1 MKRFFSSFF
10 EYCLRL
16 ASKPGAI
23 YILFLYSFIE
33 SWFIIP
39 IPPDVMLAP
48 MTLSKPDKAF
58 LYANITTL
66 GSLLGGVLGFLIG
79 FYAIDFAMEFINT
92 LGLIEYYQ
100 QAVDWFEAWGPAII
114 LIAGF
119 TIIPFKVFTIMA
131 GAMKMNF
138 IFFIFATIISR
149 GLRFYL
155 VAYAAK
161 IGGEKGLPTIRKNID
176 KLGYFI
182 IFMFLIF
189 IAIKSWG

>member
-1 MKRFFSSFF
+1 MKKYFSSLF
-10 EYCLRL
+10 EYCLKL

-23 YILFLYSFIE
+23 YFLFLYSFVV

-39 IPPDVMLAP
+39 VRPDVILAP
-48 MTLSKPDKAF
+48 MTLSKPEKAF

-66 GSLLGGVLGFLIG
+66 GSLLGGILGFLIG
-79 FYAIDFAMEFINT
+79 FYAIDFAMEFIKT
-92 LGLIEYYQ
+92 IGMIDYYL
-100 QAVDWFEAWGPAII
+100 QAVDWFKAWGPVVI

-119 TIIPFKVFTIMA
+119 TIIPFKIFTIMA

-176 KLGYFI
+176 KLGYFVI
-182 IFMFLIF
+182 VVFLFF
-189 IAIKSWG
+189 IVIKSWS

>member
-1 MKRFFSSFF
+1 MKKYFSSLF
-10 EYCLRL
+10 EYCLKL

-23 YILFLYSFIE
+23 YFLFVYSFIE

-39 IPPDVMLAP
+39 IPPDVILAP

-58 LYANITTL
+58 FYANITTL
-66 GSLLGGVLGFLIG
+66 GSLLGGILGFLIG
-79 FYAIDFAMEFINT
+79 FYAIDFAMEFIKT
-92 LGLIEYYQ
+92 IGMIDYYL
-100 QAVDWFEAWGPAII
+100 QAVDWFKAWGPAVI

-119 TIIPFKVFTIMA
+119 TIIPFKIFTIMA

-161 IGGEKGLPTIRKNID
+161 IGGEKGLPAIRKNID
-176 KLGYFI
+176 KLGYFVIVVFLLI
-182 IFMFLIF
+182 IV
-189 IAIKSWG
+189 IKSWS